1 MRLTVLDDG
10 LFVRTPAGEVRPLAA
25 TFHRFV
31 EAVAR
36 TGQFGHVRYVVPVR
50 DLRIWEVEPALGPVD
65 GSVLEIVPTTF
76 FSGIVDYLA
85 RAGWVA
91 GRNWRPIERAV
102 ADSDL
107 LWLRLPASNGLLAL
121 AAARRHRVPY
131 FGWLAGSVESVARAQ
146 PRQLPLALPA
156 RAIGA
161 AYDRVSELAGRGG
174 PMITLDAELFA
185 SVVTGA
191 EVEQT
196 RVDLSPVR
204 ESGPWRLAWAG
215 RMAGEKGLA
224 QLVEAV
230 GLLVRGGRDVSLV
243 LIGDGPARRAVE
255 RAAARLP
262 EGRVAD
268 YGYVGDRATYMGLL
282 RTAHL
287 FVQPSRAEG
296 VPKVLL
302 EAMAAGLPI
311 VAADVGATRDVL
323 AEGKRGQLVAAADAG
338 ALAGAIGRL
347 LDDPA
352 ERSALRERGL
362 AWAADHTAEA
372 QAARLLRWLRDHF
385 PALGWPA

>member
-1 MRLTVLDDG
+1 VSSIRLTVLDDG

-36 TGQFGHVRYVVPVR
+36 TGEFGRVRYVVPVR
-50 DLRIWEVEPALGPVD
+50 ELRIWEVEPALEPVD
-65 GSVLEIVPTTF
+65 GAVLEIVPTT
-76 FSGIVDYLA
+76 SYAGIADYLL
-85 RAGWVA
+85 RASWVA

-107 LWLRLPASNGLLAL
+107 LWLRLPAPNGLLAL

-131 FGWLAGSVESVARAQ
+131 FGWLAGNVSDA
-146 PRQLPLALPA
+146 
-156 RAIGA
+156 
-161 AYDRVSELAGRGG
+161 VSELAAGGG
-174 PMITLDAELFA
+174 PIITPNANLFA
-185 SVVTGA
+185 SSISAA

-196 RVDLSPVR
+196 RLALSPVR
-204 ESGPWRLAWAG
+204 ESGPWLLAWAG
-215 RMAGEKGLA
+215 RMTGGKGLLE
-224 QLVEAV
+224 LVEAV
-230 GLLVRGGRDVSLV
+230 GHLVGDGRDVSLA
-243 LIGDGPARRAVE
+243 LIGDGPSRREVE

-282 RTAHL
+282 RAAHL
-287 FVQPSRAEG
+287 FTLPSRAEG
-296 VPKVLL
+296 VPKVLV

-311 VAADVGATRDVL
+311 VAADAGAMREVL
-323 AEGKRGQLVAAADAG
+323 AEGERGKLVAAADAG

-362 AWAADHTAEA
+362 AWAADHTADA
-372 QAARLLRWLRDHF
+372 QAVRLLRWLREHF